1 MKDDDEILGDDDLEE
16 DEEDLGESDEIE
28 KEKEKEPT
36 LTCASLVKSATP
48 GKQATTAQLKKWC
61 GSQTCGSKLRMRTWA
76 ICGLADGRVSGP
88 GYGGKVDAVKGAGYG
103 AGNFDCYIN
112 CKGEAEKISG
122 FAENCLSSMGGWGRC
137 SRDCGGGSQRRQLSI
152 KKYPTGG
159 GKACPVPPSQR
170 CNAHA
175 CPQPKKN
182 CFPADASVETTSG
195 MKSMSD
201 LRVGDHVRSV
211 DGAGKLTYDEV
222 YFFGHAESTKSTEYV
237 DLKLSGNNAAL
248 QLSRKHFLPACPKH
262 GVRCKWADHIHIYA
276 QEVRKGDYI
285 WVAADEQTRLREVL
299 ERSVVVKNGLYNP
312 YTLSGKIVVN
322 GVVAS
327 AHSNWVLDD
336 WTPSSMSQYLPAVYQ
351 LLFLPGRLLYQL
363 VGTPA
368 ADLLDVNNPSI
379 AAAHGYGPEF
389 LGMSIVGGL
398 IVSAMALRCTRSK

>member
-1 MKDDDEILGDDDLEE
+1 
-16 DEEDLGESDEIE
+16 
-28 KEKEKEPT
+28 
-36 LTCASLVKSATP
+36 
-48 GKQATTAQLKKWC
+48 
-61 GSQTCGSKLRMRTWA
+61 MRTWA

-88 GYGGKVDAVKGAGYG
+88 GYGGVVGDANGA
-103 AGNFDCYIN
+103 FDCYIN

-137 SRDCGGGSQRRQLSI
+137 SRDCGGGSQRRQLII

-159 GKACPVPPSQR
+159 GIACPVPPSQR
-170 CNAHA
+170 CNAHS
-175 CPQPKKN
+175 CKD
-182 CFPADASVETTSG
+182 CFPADAPVETTSG
-195 MKSMSD
+195 VKSMSD

-222 YFFGHAESTKSTEYV
+222 YFFGHADSTKSTEYV

-285 WVAADEQTRLREVL
+285 WVAADDQTRLSEVL
-299 ERSVVVKNGLYNP
+299 ERSVVAKNGLYNP

-398 IVSAMALRCTRSK
+398 IVSVMALRCTRSK